1 MAVTRIHHLLVET
14 HNWGKSAKFWQELGW
29 TLAEG
34 HETSGK
40 LVAPGGGPY
49 IWLSEVPQSK
59 TPVFDVYFELE
70 ADGFAPR
77 SPVQVIDALA
87 ATHWGT
93 RLMTVR
99 DPDGRVVRLQAT

>member
-1 MAVTRIHHLLVET
+1 MAVTGIHHVLVET

-29 TLAEG
+29 TLAED
-34 HETSGK
+34 HVTSGK
-40 LVAPGGGPY
+40 LVPPGGGAY

-59 TPVFDVYFELE
+59 TPVVDVYFDLE

-77 SPVQVIDALA
+77 SPVQVIDELA